1 MGKKSR
7 AQKDT
12 REGWQRRDGE
22 RTTQA
27 KEQVSNAARKAI
39 RRDIPAINVL
49 AKACD
54 ELQKEWRVY
63 VSRPGAA
70 SKQPSKA

>member
-27 KEQVSNAARKAI
+27 KEQVSISARKAI
-39 RRDIPAINVL
+39 VGTFLR
-49 AKACD
+49 
-54 ELQKEWRVY
+54 
-63 VSRPGAA
+63 SA
-70 SKQPSKA
+70 SW